1 MTAALGKVAG
11 KLHHA
16 GTYGA
21 RGRGMMKCCIRQ
33 YDMDANCSEERA
45 TDESSR
51 RVVAIVAQEAG
62 PKGKHHTAIPSS
74 GLCPEKGVHSCYS
87 EDR

>member
-1 MTAALGKVAG
+1 MTVALGKVAG

-21 RGRGMMKCCIRQ
+21 RGKGMMKCCIRQ
-33 YDMDANCSEERA
+33 YDTDANRSEERA
-45 TDESSR
+45 TDESSLR
-51 RVVAIVAQEAG
+51 VAILAQAAG
-62 PKGKHHTAIPSS
+62 LKGKHHTAIPSS
-74 GLCPEKGVHSCYS
+74 GLCPEKGAHSCYS